1 MALDVYFQD
10 DIAANLVATGVGML
24 SAAAAHGCAN
34 VEYCR
39 GVLDAL
45 RAQAVA
51 YRIPWPDVKAQLQA
65 ALADRGL
72 EALLESAT
80 RSLVL
85 PR

>member
-1 MALDVYFQD
+1 MALDVYFQE
-10 DIAANLVATGVGML
+10 DIAGNLVATGVGML

-45 RAQAVA
+45 HAQAVA
-51 YRIPWPDVKAQLQA
+51 YRIPWSQVEAQLQA